1 MNDNLND
8 LHASLVTAHHTRIQA
23 LLDGDLNVLSTVVG
37 EDLVFVSSHGKTKT
51 RSEVFAGYQS
61 GTLKIERM
69 DSSNIST
76 RIYGEIG
83 ILIYKADAKMMDGD
97 TSIEGMTLSTSVYTR
112 REGGWQLVSQHV
124 SPIK

>member
-1 MNDNLND
+1 MTDKLND
-8 LHASLVTAHHTRIQA
+8 LHASLVLAHHTRIKA

-37 EDLVFVSSHGKTKT
+37 EDLIFVSSNGKIKT

-61 GTLKIERM
+61 GTLRIERM

-83 ILIYKADAKMMDGD
+83 ILIYKADAKMTDGG
-97 TSIEGMTLSTSVYTR
+97 TNLEGMTRSTSVYAR
-112 REGGWQLVSQHV
+112 REDSWQLISQHV
-124 SPIK
+124 SPIE